1 MGLKGNSSKG
11 KSAAHSAFIV
21 NVKYFLPNVNYL

>member
-11 KSAAHSAFIV
+11 KCAAQRRLIL
-21 NVKYFLPNVNYL
+21 NVKYLHPNVNYL

>member
-11 KSAAHSAFIV
+11 KSAAKPRLIL
-21 NVKYFLPNVNYL
+21 NVKHLDSNVNYL